1 MNQLVPRIEF
11 VLQALFRKQLNCP
24 HCGSKDYNR
33 IARKYISVSIEN
45 CNKCNLMFTSPIYK
59 SLIFSELYDK
69 LYKAE
74 GSTTDMPTSE
84 QLSKLTSENFQGSDK
99 YFGDRIKLISQ
110 ITEGRD
116 LLEIGSSWGYFL
128 WQAKKMGFQTTGVE
142 LSDTRRRFGIDKL
155 DVNLV
160 KTTTELGER
169 KFDIIYTAHTLEH
182 FTDLTKIFQDISD
195 HLKVAGKVII
205 EVPNFDFAVHGNSL
219 LSVIGAV
226 HPIGFCSEFFQQNLP
241 KYGLSIL
248 GFYDSWKNF
257 PLEKTSKSDG
267 NIVLLV
273 AEKVFNES

>member
-11 VLQALFRKQLNCP
+11 VLQALVRKQLDCP

-33 IARKYISVSIEN
+33 IARKYISVSIKN

-99 YFGDRIKLISQ
+99 YFGERIELISQ

-128 WQAKKMGFQTTGVE
+128 WQAKKRGFQTTGVE
-142 LSDTRRRFGIDKL
+142 LSDTRRQFGIEKL

-160 KTTTELGER
+160 KAITELGEH

-195 HLKVAGKVII
+195 HLKVGGKVII
-205 EVPNFDFAVHGNSL
+205 EVPNFDFAAHGDSL
-219 LSVIGAV
+219 LSIIGAV

-241 KYGLSIL
+241 KYSLSIL
-248 GFYDSWKNF
+248 GFYDSWENF
-257 PLEKTSKSDG
+257 PLEKTAKSAGD
-267 NIVLLV
+267 IVLLV